1 MCSLAGPQYSSLD
14 KRVLRMNPE
23 LKGARTKAKQMIQ
36 ESQQDSEAKM
46 MVENFI

>member
-1 MCSLAGPQYSSLD
+1 MCQLKGSEYSALD

-23 LKGARTKAKQMIQ
+23 LVGTRTKLHKLLQ
-36 ESQQDSEAKM
+36 ESQQDSISRM